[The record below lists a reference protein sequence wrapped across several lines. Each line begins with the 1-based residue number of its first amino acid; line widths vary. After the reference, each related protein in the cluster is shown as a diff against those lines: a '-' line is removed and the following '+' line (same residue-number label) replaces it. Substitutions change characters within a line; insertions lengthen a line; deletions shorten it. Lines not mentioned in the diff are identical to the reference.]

1 MHKTFAKVA
10 IAQPNQWAMS
20 FENNMNNIIESIWMA
35 KKKGASYRLGPE
47 LEVCGYTCEDGFF
60 EPDTVTHSWDVIS

>member
-1 MHKTFAKVA
+1 
-10 IAQPNQWAMS
+10 MS

-47 LEVCGYTCEDGFF
+47 LEVCGYTCEDAFF
-60 EPDTVTHSWDVIS
+60 EPDTVTHSWDVIA